1 MNVEAGNE
9 LVSVT
14 LGASGGQAKTVA
26 VNGVVLVNVTSAT
39 TVAQV
44 ARGATVAATG
54 TASIQARDATWVGTV
69 AGAAA
74 GSQTVGVGMSVA
86 INDVNRDTQA
96 LIGQWR
102 DDATPVTGAA
112 GSFSAGKLLIGSE
125 NKGFVGNLA
134 VSGSRVSSP
143 VAGAGDGTGAG
154 GAGGTA
160 GGGTDVLGTKAPA
173 SQGGATPGKDSAA
186 PDPDELL
193 SLSDILKELSNSTS
207 TLTQD
212 SGSGS
217 GSGGG
222 GSQQQSK
229 AGVAIS
235 GAVAVNMVNDFAQA
249 YINAA
254 GLTITIGGD
263 ATISATNG
271 THALALSGAVA
282 LAQPDNAKTNVGIAG
297 AYSMNGL
304 GGEARAE
311 VALVGSLLVAGD
323 LALSARRTGVAVTL
337 AAGMAGAKGQKGVA
351 LAGSAAV
358 TTANYGNIA
367 LLGNATKI
375 SARGVKVEA
384 RDSSVLATVAGS
396 GAVTDGK
403 AGVGAAV
410 AVNISSTRVEA
421 GIRQAIELLYTGKL
435 DVSAESSQVAVGF
448 AGALG
453 VARDGAGVGGSVTV
467 NVIANRIESYIL
479 NSQVRYDGTDSSGHD
494 INVSALDKTT
504 LIAITGAAG
513 VGKKAGVGIAISYN
527 DIGNAV
533 LAGIQGSVVNNK
545 GGSVSVTAEDNS
557 ALGGGA
563 VGVGVGMGEAMFAG
577 AGSIQVNRV
586 HSAVA
591 AYVLPR
597 YVNNAAVAGSSAIT
611 ANALTVKATENN
623 TLVAVTGGVAVT
635 LGGSVAV
642 GASVSVNEFSSRT
655 SALIEN
661 SAIDVQG
668 KLDLSAHSSPLMV
681 SVGAAGALS
690 KKFALAG
697 AVNVNMMR
705 APPRRASRTAPSR
718 RARRPASRGRPCASM
733 PRMRRRCTPSRWRAR
748 WRPRARPW
756 AWPWPSTSWAAIPPS
771 TATC

>member
-1 MNVEAGNE
+1 M
-9 LVSVT
+9 
-14 LGASGGQAKTVA
+14 
-26 VNGVVLVNVTSAT
+26 
-39 TVAQV
+39 
-44 ARGATVAATG
+44 
-54 TASIQARDATWVGTV
+54 
-69 AGAAA
+69 
-74 GSQTVGVGMSVA
+74 
-86 INDVNRDTQA
+86 
-96 LIGQWR
+96 
-102 DDATPVTGAA
+102 
-112 GSFSAGKLLIGSE
+112 
-125 NKGFVGNLA
+125 
-134 VSGSRVSSP
+134 
-143 VAGAGDGTGAG
+143 
-154 GAGGTA
+154 
-160 GGGTDVLGTKAPA
+160 
-173 SQGGATPGKDSAA
+173 
-186 PDPDELL
+186 
-193 SLSDILKELSNSTS
+193 
-207 TLTQD
+207 
-212 SGSGS
+212 
-217 GSGGG
+217 
-222 GSQQQSK
+222 
-229 AGVAIS
+229 
-235 GAVAVNMVNDFAQA
+235 
-249 YINAA
+249 
-254 GLTITIGGD
+254 
-263 ATISATNG
+263 
-271 THALALSGAVA
+271 
-282 LAQPDNAKTNVGIAG
+282 
-297 AYSMNGL
+297 
-304 GGEARAE
+304 
-311 VALVGSLLVAGD
+311 
-323 LALSARRTGVAVTL
+323 TL

-384 RDSSVLATVAGS
+384 RDGSVLATVAGS

-527 DIGNAV
+527 EIGNAV

-611 ANALTVKATENN
+611 ANALTVKAIENN

-705 APPRRASRTAPSR
+705 GATEARISNSTVKAGQAAGFSGQAVRVNASDASALYAITVAGAVATEGAAVGLAVAVNIMGGNTAFDRNLLSFDSKQLADSGAQVQIAEVAGNGSPATNPKVTAAIVASDVRVTRGDINVYAGLVDPLAAGGNAQLNGGSVLAVNDGAITVNQGGSSLTFTGAAAEIINGRT
-718 RARRPASRGRPCASM
+718 RPA
-733 PRMRRRCTPSRWRAR
+733 TPA
-748 WRPRARPW
+748 
-756 AWPWPSTSWAAIPPS
+756 
-771 TATC
+771 

>member
-367 LLGNATKI
+367 PAGQRHQDQR
-375 SARGVKVEA
+375 ARREGRGA
-384 RDSSVLATVAGS
+384 RQQRAGHR
-396 GAVTDGK
+396 GRVRRGDGRQ
-403 AGVGAAV
+403 GRRGRGGGGEHQQH
-410 AVNISSTRVEA
+410 RVEA

-597 YVNNAAVAGSSAIT
+597 AMSTTRPWPAA
-611 ANALTVKATENN
+611 
-623 TLVAVTGGVAVT
+623 
-635 LGGSVAV
+635 
-642 GASVSVNEFSSRT
+642 
-655 SALIEN
+655 
-661 SAIDVQG
+661 
-668 KLDLSAHSSPLMV
+668 
-681 SVGAAGALS
+681 
-690 KKFALAG
+690 
-697 AVNVNMMR
+697 
-705 APPRRASRTAPSR
+705 APSR
-718 RARRPASRGRPCASM
+718 PTR
-733 PRMRRRCTPSRWRAR
+733 
-748 WRPRARPW
+748 
-756 AWPWPSTSWAAIPPS
+756 
-771 TATC
+771 